1 MKTITANKKM
11 NLAGVSNLE
20 NGDNTDSCDL
30 VLLCLTKRILRS
42 FYILIVTIAKVQQ
55 NLTNSGNKLYNLTRK
70 QSFSH
75 VLIKK

>member
-1 MKTITANKKM
+1 M

-20 NGDNTDSCDL
+20 NWEFGE
-30 VLLCLTKRILRS
+30 LLCLTKRILRS